1 MNPYMAIAKIKSIND
16 SRERIENGTATEED
30 YRKIASEEIL
40 GYFVGAVILF
50 LLSLIFI
57 GIPVVMYFANP
68 LAGITT
74 GILINAPWI
83 LPIILGKYRYWRSK
97 NG

>member
-1 MNPYMAIAKIKSIND
+1 MNPYLQVARIKSIND
-16 SRERIENGTATEED
+16 SRERIENGTATEAD
-30 YRKIASEEIL
+30 YRKVASEDIQ
-40 GYFVGAVILF
+40 GYFVGAVLLF
-50 LLSLIFI
+50 VLSLIFI
-57 GIPVVMYFANP
+57 GIPIVVGIANIW
-68 LAGITT
+68 AGIGL